1 MKEQATGSE
10 ASLDKMNIV
19 HVLNSVLLGLWIFIF
34 IFKPVLFQYVPGL
47 NMRKWNFYFVFR
59 EIKLNWL
66 IHH

>member
-1 MKEQATGSE
+1 
-10 ASLDKMNIV
+10 MNIV
-19 HVLNSVLLGLWIFIF
+19 HVLNSILLGLWIFIF